1 MSDTAHSLSNS
12 EEEDLS
18 HDGDTDSSTAGES
31 QVSEQRGTL
40 SKWTNYIHGWQDRYV
55 CCSNGTLCYYRNE
68 SESEYGCRGTI
79 SLAKAL
85 VHRHEFDPCR
95 FDVAINDSV
104 WYLRCAD
111 EDERNRWIDVIEDN
125 KRRGTQSDAQ
135 SKTSLRRQGSL
146 LSVNSQT
153 VSINSGSS
161 FRQTRNLKEKLAELD
176 TFRDI
181 LNQKIETLQR
191 FFDHCADLADG
202 GDDTRRTLLNNETIE
217 ESFRVFHAKTKSPK
231 HVLDSIDFRGE
242 AITFKATTAGVL
254 TTLSHCIDLMQK
266 REETLVKKL
275 EREQDRR
282 RKLEEQH
289 AQEIKLARRSMA
301 FIGSPD
307 LEEGPTSELTEEMF
321 YECMEAELDKQDRF
335 EEDLR
340 VSKDLLKT
348 AAITKPKQRHAHS
361 DKLESR
367 VQHHMTESMTIPSN
381 ENGSGDDDS
390 SAWEL
395 FAEEGELKVY
405 RRELVIDDCICDP
418 LKAIHSIKLVTAR
431 EMCHYFWDTSVRLE
445 WEGTIESFRVIEVP
459 EEHTAIIYQTH
470 KRVWPSAQRDCLYLS
485 SMLKI
490 EDPPAKSRDANAP
503 HDTWMVCN
511 FSVNHEK
518 ADPVAGCVRATVD
531 IALICQTYLT
541 PPADGGPITRDCLRC
556 DIVYV
561 ANVNPGGWAPASVLR
576 AIYKREYPKFLRKF
590 TAYVQDKTKDKDIW
604 F

>member
-1 MSDTAHSLSNS
+1 MIDEVRSLSTS
-12 EEEDLS
+12 EEDDFS
-18 HDGDTDSSTAGES
+18 RGDDDDSVGEN
-31 QVSEQRGTL
+31 VENRGIL

-79 SLAKAL
+79 SLAKAT

-104 WYLRCAD
+104 WYLRTTD
-111 EDERNRWIDVIEDN
+111 EEERNHWIEVIEDN
-125 KRRGTQSDAQ
+125 KRRGTSANVAGDGG
-135 SKTSLRRQGSL
+135 SNGGGKGTGLRRQGSL
-146 LSVNSQT
+146 LSVNSNT

-161 FRQTRNLKEKLAELD
+161 FRQTRNLKEKLAELE

-191 FFDHCADLADG
+191 FFDHCADLADD
-202 GDDTRRTLLNNETIE
+202 GDDTRSLLNGDTIE
-217 ESFRVFHAKTKSPK
+217 ESFRVFNAKTKSPK
-231 HVLDSIDFRGE
+231 TVMDAIDFRGE

-266 REETLVKKL
+266 REDTLLKKL
-275 EREQDRR
+275 DREQEKRK
-282 RKLEEQH
+282 KLEEQH
-289 AQEIKLARRSMA
+289 ANAIKSARRSIA
-301 FIGSPD
+301 FVGSPD
-307 LEEGPTSELTEEMF
+307 LEEGPMSELTEEMF
-321 YECMEAELDKQDRF
+321 YECVEAELDKQDRF

-348 AAITKPKQRHAHS
+348 AAMTKPKQRHAHS

-367 VQHHMTESMTIPSN
+367 VKHHMTESLTVP
-381 ENGSGDDDS
+381 GDDGENS
-390 SAWEL
+390 WEL

-405 RRELVIDDCICDP
+405 RRELIVDDCICDP

-431 EMCHYFWDTSVRLE
+431 EMCHYFWDTNVRME

-459 EEHTAIIYQTH
+459 EEFTTIIYQTH

-490 EDPPAKSRDANAP
+490 EDPPVKTQQDNAP

-511 FSVNHEK
+511 FSVDHEK

-541 PPADGGPITRDCLRC
+541 PPPDGGPITRDCLKC

-604 F
+604 L